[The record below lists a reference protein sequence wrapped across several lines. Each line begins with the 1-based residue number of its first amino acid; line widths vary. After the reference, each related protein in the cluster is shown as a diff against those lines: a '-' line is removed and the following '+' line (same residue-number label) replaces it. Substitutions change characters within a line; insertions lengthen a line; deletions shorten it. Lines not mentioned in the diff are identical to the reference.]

1 MLPDA
6 YCVNV
11 VCMFAVWT
19 VFMHGAEFL
28 LTVGLF
34 YHWKKIFL
42 SFRKPFLRDH
52 KTPALLEW

>member
-11 VCMFAVWT
+11 VCMFAFWT

-28 LTVGLF
+28 LTVHVFLLLE
-34 YHWKKIFL
+34 KIFL
-42 SFRKPFLRDH
+42 SF
-52 KTPALLEW
+52 